1 MADSLSKAVAALTT
15 KRARVQAV
23 STWIRAHG
31 ADAQLAERALQALLD
46 HVAARLFAD
55 EGPAVERFKA
65 GIATLYVIDDALKG
79 GQEAAASDAQ
89 RAARGFA
96 DACERTRHVARLVRN
111 LARFVEEEAGD
122 EPRLVDVGA
131 GVARLIAIWAARRT
145 LREET
150 LAADQGIFGTSARRG
165 EAASAAGARNAAPG
179 VWGQRVASGRALP
192 LCAGREGDDE
202 VEAGRR
208 QGGP

>member
-65 GIATLYVIDDALKG
+65 GLATLYVIDDALKG
-79 GQEAAASDAQ
+79 GQEAAAASDAQ

-96 DACERTRHVARLVRN
+96 DTCERTRRCCWEQLFR
-111 LARFVEEEAGD
+111 
-122 EPRLVDVGA
+122 
-131 GVARLIAIWAARRT
+131 
-145 LREET
+145 
-150 LAADQGIFGTSARRG
+150 SY
-165 EAASAAGARNAAPG
+165 
-179 VWGQRVASGRALP
+179 
-192 LCAGREGDDE
+192 
-202 VEAGRR
+202 
-208 QGGP
+208 GPEIPWL